1 MGYSRGGS
9 NMVQDIRS
17 VIIDI
22 VTRRNRD
29 KKDTTQPTI
38 FHHILDSDLPAHE
51 KAIERLV
58 HEAQSIVFA
67 GSETTAWALSVSS
80 FHITNDPQVLQKLRA
95 ELSKAMPYPAIP
107 PTWSQVEQLPYL
119 NAVIKEAVRLSYGL
133 ATRNPRLFH
142 TPIQYKDWIIP
153 AGTPVSMTSVD
164 VFHDESIFPE
174 HRSFRPERW
183 LDNPRTA
190 DGLPL
195 DRYFIGFGKGGRK
208 CLGIKCVLST
218 PYRLARESDKRSLAY
233 AELHMALATVF
244 RRFSFEL
251 YETDV
256 SDVEMARDCVL
267 PMPKLGS
274 NGVRVIVRSDELS
287 A

>member
-1 MGYSRGGS
+1 
-9 NMVQDIRS
+9 MVQDIRS

-29 KKDTTQPTI
+29 EKETTQPTI

-58 HEAQSIVFA
+58 HEAQAILLA
-67 GSETTAWALSVSS
+67 GSETTSWALSVSS
-80 FHITNDPQVLQKLRA
+80 FHITNDLQILQKLRA
-95 ELSKAMPYPAIP
+95 ELSKAIPYPDVP

-119 NAVIKEAVRLSYGL
+119 NAVVKEAVRLSIGL

-164 VFHDESIFPE
+164 VFQDESIFPE

-195 DRYFIGFGKGGRK
+195 DRYFIGFGKGGRS
-208 CLGIKCVLST
+208 CLGVKYVLST
-218 PYRLARESDKRSLAY
+218 PHRLARESDKRSLAY
-233 AELHMALATVF
+233 AEFHMALATVF

-256 SDVEMARDCVL
+256 SDVEMARDCFL

-274 NGVRVIVRSDELS
+274 KGVRVTVRSDELS